1 MPLWILT
8 PGFFDLRFYTIL
20 GTLDTLD
27 TLGILGIL
35 GIFSLAI

>member
-20 GTLDTLD
+20 GTLDTL
-27 TLGILGIL
+27 GILGIL